1 MGKRFAPVVLRGFGQ
16 KSTERAPESLEVR
29 PMSRSAERDAAS
41 YRETGYL
48 IVEDFFDRAT
58 VDACLAEGTQ
68 ICRGEYGPLDGLQPS
83 SPEQSD
89 DDVLKRYITCAIAH
103 KLSPLF
109 GKLIADDRIAAL
121 MPHLIGPNVKGLHSQ
136 FFIKHAGMP
145 GNAWHQDEAFVPTR
159 DRSLLTAWIALDEA
173 TIENGCLRFL
183 PGSHR
188 AGVIYP
194 RRRHNDPSL
203 DREEE
208 TFGFPQSLD
217 EAVSIE
223 LAPGSAVFFNGYL
236 VHGSFQNVRTSGFR
250 RALLYTYASAES
262 LMAWSPRNDPVS
274 SYEDYRDYTM
284 VCGDDPYAWKGIR
297 DIGRAYLRAPG
308 PTPQDKLLASIEE
321 AGSAAGIS

>member
-1 MGKRFAPVVLRGFGQ
+1 
-16 KSTERAPESLEVR
+16 
-29 PMSRSAERDAAS
+29 MSSSAERDAAF
-41 YRETGYL
+41 YRENGYL
-48 IVEDFFDRAT
+48 IVENFFDRAT
-58 VDACLAEGTQ
+58 VDACLAEGTK
-68 ICRGEYGPLDGLQPS
+68 ICRGAYGPLDGLQSS

-89 DDVLKRYITCAIAH
+89 DEVLERYITCSIAH

-121 MPHLIGPNVKGLHSQ
+121 MPRLIGPNVKGLHSQ

-145 GNAWHQDEAFVPTR
+145 GNGWHQDEAFVPTR

-194 RRRHNDPSL
+194 RRRHNDPTI

-208 TFGFPQSLD
+208 TYGFPQSLD

-223 LAPGSAVFFNGYL
+223 LTPGSAVFFNGYL
-236 VHGSFQNVRTSGFR
+236 VHSSFQNVRTSGFR

-274 SYEDYRDYTM
+274 SYEDYRDYTL
-284 VCGDDPYAWKGIR
+284 VCGEDPYAWKGIR

-321 AGSAAGIS
+321 AGSAAAIS